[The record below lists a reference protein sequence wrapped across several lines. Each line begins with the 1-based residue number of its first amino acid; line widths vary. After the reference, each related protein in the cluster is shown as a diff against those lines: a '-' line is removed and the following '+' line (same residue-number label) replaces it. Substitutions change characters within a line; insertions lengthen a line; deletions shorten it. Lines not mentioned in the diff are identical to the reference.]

1 MSRKNNHMKPIP
13 NSEDAYARLK
23 PITDAAQ
30 AKALKPWSP
39 SVIDLLAR
47 YGVNVQRLEDV
58 KAQANLSFP
67 TSIKDH
73 RSMAIGF
80 RYAKEDGSF
89 AEDLFVFIEDVGLTC
104 YYRGTQEEALPEY
117 SGSHHAKI
125 ELTEL
130 LPDFQRELANMQQQL
145 DNFKAQSGVEYIS
158 DEMHLQAMQAVQQG
172 FNEKVRGFA
181 NAHGNSSAVQQ
192 FSKAV
197 QVEATK
203 KRRELQAK
211 KAQSDRVYKA
221 NMPELSLIISAQA
234 SKGQFAIKLANNS
247 EQALVAET
255 LDINGTVTDLNQQQF
270 NKLYPIENVNAPE
283 GVFDNPVSEVKV
295 KVTYR
300 TLGGLRYELTQL
312 GKQQGTATN
321 RYNVIFTDPAS
332 IQPIF

>member
-1 MSRKNNHMKPIP
+1 MSKDKYVKPID

-30 AKALKPWSP
+30 AGALKPWSA

-47 YGVNVQRLEDV
+47 YDVNVQRLEDV

-80 RYAKEDGSF
+80 RYAKDDGSF
-89 AEDLFVFIEDVGLTC
+89 AEDLFVFVEDIGLTC
-104 YYRGTQEEALPEY
+104 YYRGSQEEALPEY
-117 SGSHHAKI
+117 SGTHHAEI
-125 ELTEL
+125 VLSEF
-130 LPDFQRELANMQQQL
+130 LPDFQRELANMQQQI
-145 DNFKAQSGVEYIS
+145 DNLKAQSGVEYIS
-158 DEMHLQAMQAVQQG
+158 DEMHLQAMQAVQQA

-192 FSKAV
+192 FSRAV
-197 QVEATK
+197 QIEATK
-203 KRRELQAK
+203 ERRELQAK

-221 NMPELSLIISAQA
+221 NMPEISLVLSAQA
-234 SKGQFAIKLANNS
+234 SKGQFDIKLANNS
-247 EQALVAET
+247 GQALIAEK
-255 LDINGTVTDLNQQQF
+255 LGINGIETDLKEQQF
-270 NKLYPIENVNAPE
+270 NKLYPIESVNAPE
-283 GVFDNPVSEVKV
+283 GIFDNPVPEIKV
-295 KVTYR
+295 KVIYR

-312 GKQQGTATN
+312 GKQQATATE
-321 RYNVIFTDPAS
+321 RYNIVFLDPAS

>member
-1 MSRKNNHMKPIP
+1 MTKSKYVKPID

-30 AKALKPWSP
+30 AGALEPWSP

-47 YGVNVQRLEDV
+47 YKVNVQRLEDV

-80 RYAKEDGSF
+80 RYAKDDGSF
-89 AEDLFVFIEDVGLTC
+89 AEDLFVFVEDVGLTC

-117 SGSHHAKI
+117 SGTHHAKI
-125 ELTEL
+125 VLSEL
-130 LPDFQRELANMQQQL
+130 LPDFQRELANMQQQIDTL
-145 DNFKAQSGVEYIS
+145 KTQSGVEYIS
-158 DEMHLQAMQAVQQG
+158 DEMHLLAMQAVQQE

-192 FSKAV
+192 FSRAV
-197 QVEATK
+197 QIEATK
-203 KRRELQAK
+203 KRRELQVK

-221 NMPELSLIISAQA
+221 NMPEVSLVISAQA
-234 SKGQFAIKLANNS
+234 SKGQFDVKLANNS
-247 EQALVAET
+247 GQALIAET
-255 LDINGTVTDLNQQQF
+255 LDINGTTTDLKQQQF
-270 NKLYPIENVNAPE
+270 NKLYPIENVNAPD
-283 GVFDNPVSEVKV
+283 GIFDNPVSDIKV

-300 TLGGLRYELTQL
+300 TLGGLRYQL
-312 GKQQGTATN
+312 AQSGVQQPTATE
-321 RYNVIFTDPAS
+321 RYNVLFPDAVS